1 MVGVSESRAEH
12 EAPEVP
18 ADPSPDAS
26 SSSGPA
32 GGGEVSTENSTEVST
47 KTSATPDGDTPVE
60 DTADGDVPGSDVPS
74 SDVPGSDTT
83 ASGTPGADTTESDG
97 ADAEASAGA
106 SAVPARLTF
115 RITPISLLAV
125 LTVAICVTPVAWYQ
139 PWLLLLYLLPAGL
152 LVWIFRVRT
161 VVTADSITATA
172 LGRTRIPWDD
182 VRSVKL
188 DERRWVRAVL
198 DSGKE
203 VLLPAVRVRDLPR
216 LAAMS
221 GGRLPDPAPPR

>member
-1 MVGVSESRAEH
+1 MVDVSESRAEN
-12 EAPEVP
+12 EVPEVP
-18 ADPSPDAS
+18 AEPSPDAS

-32 GGGEVSTENSTEVST
+32 GGDEVSTENSTEVST
-47 KTSATPDGDTPVE
+47 KTSVTPDE
-60 DTADGDVPGSDVPS
+60 DAASEGAADGDIPGGDTTTSE
-74 SDVPGSDTT
+74 TT
-83 ASGTPGADTTESDG
+83 ASETPGTDAADT
-97 ADAEASAGA
+97 EASAGA
-106 SAVPARLTF
+106 EAPSGASATPARLTF

-139 PWLLLLYLLPAGL
+139 PWLLALYLLPAVL
-152 LVWIFRVRT
+152 LGWVLRVRT

-172 LGRTRIPWDD
+172 LRRTRIPWGD

-188 DERRWVRAVL
+188 DERRWIRAVL

-203 VLLPAVRVRDLPR
+203 VLLPAVRVRDLSR

>member
-12 EAPEVP
+12 EVPEVP
-18 ADPSPDAS
+18 ADPSPDAR

-32 GGGEVSTENSTEVST
+32 RGGEVSTENSTEVST
-47 KTSATPDGDTPVE
+47 KTSATLEGATPVE
-60 DTADGDVPGSDVPS
+60 DTADGEIPGG
-74 SDVPGSDTT
+74 DVPGSDTT
-83 ASGTPGADTTESDG
+83 AGETPGSDTTKADG
-97 ADAEASAGA
+97 TDAEASAGA

-152 LVWIFRVRT
+152 LVWISRVRT

-172 LGRTRIPWDD
+172 LARTRIPWDD

>member
-12 EAPEVP
+12 EVPEVP

-47 KTSATPDGDTPVE
+47 KTSTTLDGATPVE
-60 DTADGDVPGSDVPS
+60 DTADGEVPGG
-74 SDVPGSDTT
+74 DVPGSDTT
-83 ASGTPGADTTESDG
+83 AGEAPGTDTTEADG

-106 SAVPARLTF
+106 SAVPARLIF

-221 GGRLPDPAPPR
+221 GGRLPDPAPTR

>member
-12 EAPEVP
+12 EVPEVP
-18 ADPSPDAS
+18 AEASPDAS
-26 SSSGPA
+26 NPSGPA
-32 GGGEVSTENSTEVST
+32 GGGEVSTENSAEVST
-47 KTSATPDGDTPVE
+47 KTSVTPDE
-60 DTADGDVPGSDVPS
+60 DAAIEDAADGEIPG
-74 SDVPGSDTT
+74 GNTT
-83 ASGTPGADTTESDG
+83 AGESTAGETAASETPGTDAAG
-97 ADAEASAGA
+97 AEAPAAAG
-106 SAVPARLTF
+106 AVPARLTF

-172 LGRTRIPWDD
+172 LARTRIPWDD

-221 GGRLPDPAPPR
+221 GGRLPDPTPR